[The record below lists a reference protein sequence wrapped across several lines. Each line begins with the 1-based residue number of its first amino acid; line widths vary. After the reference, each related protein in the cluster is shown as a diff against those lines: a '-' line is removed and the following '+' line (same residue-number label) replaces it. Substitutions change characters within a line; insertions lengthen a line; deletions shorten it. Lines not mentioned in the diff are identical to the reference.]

1 MTFLP
6 TQGDLIPAATVIPL
20 RDALQPDG
28 TTALEV
34 LMLRKNSKI
43 AFGGMWVFPG
53 GRIDPE
59 DWPAADDPDGPG
71 GPAPAGQELEAART
85 AAAREALEEADLLVQ
100 PDEMVL
106 FSHWTPPKAVAMH
119 STKRFATWFFV
130 CRAPVGEDGVVTID
144 MGEIHEDEWVR
155 PAEMLA
161 RREAG
166 EIQLVP
172 PTVVTLH
179 DLVPHADVEAALDAA
194 RSRDP
199 FRYRTKIL
207 GLPDGSGMATIWQG
221 DAAYDSGDPEADG
234 PRHRLTMAD
243 PAWTFQDDVTGHVPT
258 A

>member
-6 TQGDLIPAATVIPL
+6 TEGELIPAATVIPL
-20 RDALQPDG
+20 RDARQPDG

-34 LMLRKNSKI
+34 LMLRKNSKL

-59 DWPAADDPDGPG
+59 DWPSSDDPDGPD

-100 PDEMVL
+100 PDQMVL
-106 FSHWTPPKAVAMH
+106 FSHWTPPDAVAMN

-161 RREAG
+161 RRDAG

-179 DLVPHADVEAALDAA
+179 DLAAHQTVDAALAAA
-194 RSRDP
+194 RGRES
-199 FRYRTKIL
+199 FRYVTKIL
-207 GLPDGSGMATIWQG
+207 GGTDGTLVALWHG
-221 DAAYDSGDPEADG
+221 DAAYESEDLDAPGS
-234 PRHRLTMAD
+234 RHRLVMGET
-243 PAWTFQDDVTGHVPT
+243 AWTFEDDVTGHISRV
-258 A
+258 

>member
-6 TQGDLIPAATVIPL
+6 TEGDLIPAATVIPL
-20 RDALQPDG
+20 RDARQPDG
-28 TTALEV
+28 STALEV
-34 LMLRKNSKI
+34 LMLRKNSKL

-59 DWPAADDPDGPG
+59 DWPDADDPDGPA
-71 GPAPAGQELEAART
+71 GPAPPGQELEAARV

-100 PDEMVL
+100 PDRMVL
-106 FSHWTPPKAVAMH
+106 FSHWTPPEAMAMN

-144 MGEIHEDEWVR
+144 MGEIHEDQWVR
-155 PAEMLA
+155 PTEMLA
-161 RREAG
+161 RRDAG

-179 DLVPHADVEAALDAA
+179 DLAAHTDVESALAAA
-194 RSRDP
+194 RGREA
-199 FRYRTKIL
+199 FRYHTKIV
-207 GLPDGSGMATIWQG
+207 GLPDGSGLAAIWQG
-221 DAAYDSGDPEADG
+221 DAAYDSGDLDAPG

-243 PAWTFQDDVTGHVPT
+243 PRWTFEDDVTGHVPRI
-258 A
+258 

>member
-6 TQGDLIPAATVIPL
+6 TEGDLIPAATVIPL

-34 LMLRKNSKI
+34 LMLRKNSKL

-59 DWPAADDPDGPG
+59 DWPDADDPDGPE
-71 GPAPAGQELEAART
+71 GPAPPGQELEAARV

-100 PDEMVL
+100 PDQMVL
-106 FSHWTPPKAVAMH
+106 FSHWTPPDAMAMN

-144 MGEIHEDEWVR
+144 MGEIHDDEWVR
-155 PAEMLA
+155 PVEMLA

-179 DLVPHADVEAALDAA
+179 DLAPHADVDAALTAA
-194 RSRDP
+194 RAREA
-199 FRYRTKIL
+199 FRYHTKII
-207 GLPDGSGMATIWQG
+207 GLADGSGMAAIWQG
-221 DAAYDSGDPEADG
+221 DAAYDSGDLDADG
-234 PRHRLTMAD
+234 PRHRLTMGE
-243 PAWTFQDDVTGHVPT
+243 PSWSFEDDVTGHF
-258 A
+258 AGA

>member
-6 TQGDLIPAATVIPL
+6 TEGDLIPAATVIPL
-20 RDALQPDG
+20 RDLRQPDG
-28 TTALEV
+28 TTTLEV
-34 LMLRKNSKI
+34 LMLRKNSKL

-59 DWPAADDPDGPG
+59 DWPSADDPDGPE
-71 GPAPAGQELEAART
+71 GPAPPGQELEAART

-100 PDEMVL
+100 PDQMVL
-106 FSHWTPPKAVAMH
+106 FSHWTPPDAMAMN

-155 PAEMLA
+155 PTEMLA
-161 RREAG
+161 RRDAG

-179 DLVPHADVEAALDAA
+179 DLAAHDSVDAALAAA
-194 RSRDP
+194 RDRES
-199 FRYRTKIL
+199 FRYVTKIL
-207 GLPDGSGMATIWQG
+207 GTDDGTLVALWHG
-221 DAAYDSGDPEADG
+221 DAAYDSEDLAAAG
-234 PRHRLTMAD
+234 PRHRLTMGD
-243 PAWTFQDDVTGHVPT
+243 PAWTFEDDVTGHVPQG
-258 A
+258 